1 MYRKRVIQNVPRNVV
16 YKGVC
21 IMKMTKKQIA
31 AAVSAVVITSALAV
45 GAGAA
50 YKYSLSDVSSL
61 QNALVGIGDIEEMHD
76 ANGDGGV
83 NIFDLCTMKNELAS
97 GSGEVIESAVPVT
110 EENVKFQG
118 RYLFKDNT
126 ARLLQSGSAAD
137 FIVTGES
144 ASVVLAGD
152 SGINSD
158 KDYRPRYAV
167 FVNGELI
174 ADKTMDESEETV
186 TLFEGTTSQ
195 TAEVRVMMLSEAS
208 YGAIGVSAVNVK
220 SSAAA
225 PVKPAAENELS
236 IEFIGDSIT
245 CAYGVEGASSSESFK
260 TTTENF
266 SKSYA
271 YLAAQQLD
279 ADYSA
284 VSYSG
289 HGIVSGYSSGDK
301 NSDALVPDYYTLASK
316 YYEYNN
322 EEWDFSKRTND
333 VVVINLGTN
342 DINYV
347 TAEFETRS
355 IEFRDGYVSFLKQ
368 IREYNPEAM
377 IVCTL
382 GTMGGDTLY
391 PMIEEAAD
399 IFREECDERIFCFES
414 AVQNGTADGYGSDW
428 HPSETTQINCG
439 YIMADKICQAL
450 GIESSGLGLDAAA
463 DGTYDVALDEESGSN
478 AAFYVGYDK
487 SFWINMVVGG
497 DSADD
502 IEAKISGIKLRENS
516 EYCLSFDY
524 TTSVPT
530 EMPVIVRGTDEY
542 FTSSVSGSS
551 EKQHFEETFTVS
563 NADQAAEIVFQLGG
577 TDYYNTTLYNV
588 KLVKIS

>member
-1 MYRKRVIQNVPRNVV
+1 
-16 YKGVC
+16 
-21 IMKMTKKQIA
+21 MKMNRKQIA
-31 AAVSAVVITSALAV
+31 AAVSAVVVTAALAA

-50 YKYSLSDVSSL
+50 YKYSISDVADL
-61 QNALVGIGDIEEMHD
+61 QKTIAGQGSTDEKYDV
-76 ANGDGGV
+76 NGDGGI
-83 NIFDLCTMKNELAS
+83 NIFDLCTAKKEFTPDT
-97 GSGEVIESAVPVT
+97 GEVTESVIPVT

-137 FIVTGES
+137 FIVTGQS

-152 SGINSD
+152 DGINSD
-158 KDYRPRYAV
+158 KNYRPRYAV
-167 FVNGELI
+167 FVNGELVI
-174 ADKTMDESEETV
+174 DKTMDEAEETV
-186 TLFEGTTSQ
+186 TLFEGSASQ
-195 TAEVRVMMLSEAS
+195 TAEVRVIMLSEAS
-208 YGAIGVSAVNVK
+208 YGAIGVSSVNVT
-220 SSAAA
+220 SSSAA
-225 PVKPAAENELS
+225 PVKPAAEKELS

-271 YLAAQQLD
+271 YLAAKQLD

-301 NSDALVPDYYTLASK
+301 NSDSLVPDYYTLASK
-316 YYEYNN
+316 RYGYT

-333 VVVINLGTN
+333 AVVINLGTN

-355 IEFRDGYVSFLKQ
+355 AEFRDGYVSFLKM
-368 IREYNPEAM
+368 IRENNPEAM

-391 PMIEEAAD
+391 PLIEEAAD
-399 IFREECDERIFCFES
+399 IFREECDDRIFCFES
-414 AVQNGTADGYGSDW
+414 AVQNGAADGYGSDW
-428 HPSETTQINCG
+428 HPSEATQINCG
-439 YIMADKICQAL
+439 YVMADKICQAL
-450 GIESSGLGLDAAA
+450 GLESSGLGLDAAA
-463 DGTYDVALDEESGSN
+463 DGTYDVALDEASGSN

-497 DSADD
+497 DSPDD
-502 IEAKISGIKLRENS
+502 IEAKISGISLRENS

-524 TTSVPT
+524 TTSVAVD
-530 EMPVIVRGTDEY
+530 MPIIVRGAEEY

-551 EKQHFEETFTVS
+551 EKQHFEETFTMT

-588 KLVKIS
+588 KLVKIK